1 MDRFSSGARDSST
14 LAGLRWLLLGLLTV
28 GMAGTALDLV
38 LLNHYEDAWQL
49 PPLALMGVGFI
60 AVAATAARPGAASL
74 AALQGTMIL
83 FIVAGFAGLLLH
95 YNGNREFQREI
106 DPTLAGWP
114 LFVKV
119 VTAKAP
125 PALAP
130 ASMIQ
135 LGLLGLLFA
144 YKHPARTSEGRSR

>member
-1 MDRFSSGARDSST
+1 MDRLSSDARDSST
-14 LAGLRWLLLGLLTV
+14 LAGLRWLLLALLTV

-60 AVAATAARPGAASL
+60 AVAAMAARPGAASL
-74 AALQGTMIL
+74 AALQATMIL
-83 FIVAGFAGLLLH
+83 FIVAGLAGLLLH